1 MNSRKLLIALCAV
14 LILTFGSFVGYAAGH
29 SAVQTN
35 KIVSVVS
42 DRTEKLCDFFGSIG
56 TAPVMSTSS
65 KLGVEIVEY
74 SREAYV
80 GLKCPTPIPAA
91 PAALNKLAQKYD
103 VIVVK

>member
-1 MNSRKLLIALCAV
+1 MSSRKLLIALCAT
-14 LILTFGSFVGYAAGH
+14 LTLLFGGVVGYTAGH

-56 TAPVMSTSS
+56 TAPVMNTSS
-65 KLGVEIVEY
+65 KLGIEIVEY

-80 GLKCPTPIPAA
+80 GLKCPVPLTPA
-91 PAALNKLAQKYD
+91 PQSLDQLAGKYN